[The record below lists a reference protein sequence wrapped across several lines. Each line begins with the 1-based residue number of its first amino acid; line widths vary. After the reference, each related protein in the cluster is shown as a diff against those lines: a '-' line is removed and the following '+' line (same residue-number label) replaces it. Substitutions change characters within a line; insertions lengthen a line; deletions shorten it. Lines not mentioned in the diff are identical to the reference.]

1 MKSVIEDK
9 KLIQK
14 KGRDFRNYEI
24 LEDGV
29 LFEYKNEGNYLKYK
43 IPFDDIEFNE
53 IINNKKP
60 NRNEIILFAS
70 VIINISLFLFILMD
84 NQITQPLLSAILFG
98 MLGSISLWASKIF
111 KKESIKFLE
120 GKQNLSFYYSK
131 DDEETVD
138 NFINLLQEAKKNHFR
153 QKNLKIDECVPTE
166 IQRSNFLWMYRSN
179 QITKEEYEDLIAQLE
194 NLRIIKGE

>member
-60 NRNEIILFAS
+60 NRNEVILFAS

-98 MLGSISLWASKIF
+98 MLGSISLWASKIL

-120 GKQNLSFYYSK
+120 GKQNLSFFYSK

-138 NFINLLQEAKKNHFR
+138 NFIHLLQDAKKNHFR

-166 IQRSNFLWMYRSN
+166 IQKSNFLWLYRSN
-179 QITKEEYEDLIAQLE
+179 QITKEEYEDLITQLD
-194 NLRIIKGE
+194 NLRIIKGD

>member
-60 NRNEIILFAS
+60 NRNEIILFGS

-84 NQITQPLLSAILFG
+84 NQITKPVLSAILFG
-98 MLGSISLWASKIF
+98 MLGSISLWASKIL

-120 GKQNLSFYYSK
+120 GKQNLSFFYSK

-138 NFINLLQEAKKNHFR
+138 NFIHLLQEAKKNHFR

-166 IQRSNFLWMYRSN
+166 IQKSNFLWMYRSN

-194 NLRIIKGE
+194 NLRIIRGE

>member
-60 NRNEIILFAS
+60 NRNEVILFAS

-98 MLGSISLWASKIF
+98 MLGSISLWASKIL

-120 GKQNLSFYYSK
+120 GKQNLSF
-131 DDEETVD
+131 
-138 NFINLLQEAKKNHFR
+138 FLLKR
-153 QKNLKIDECVPTE
+153 
-166 IQRSNFLWMYRSN
+166 
-179 QITKEEYEDLIAQLE
+179 
-194 NLRIIKGE
+194 

>member
-60 NRNEIILFAS
+60 NRNEVILFAS

-98 MLGSISLWASKIF
+98 MLGSISLWASKIL

-120 GKQNLSFYYSK
+120 GKQNLSFFYSK
-131 DDEETVD
+131 DDEETID
-138 NFINLLQEAKKNHFR
+138 NFIHLLQDAKKNHFR

-166 IQRSNFLWMYRSN
+166 IQKSNFLWLYRSN
-179 QITKEEYEDLIAQLE
+179 QITKEEYEDLITQLD
-194 NLRIIKGE
+194 NLRIIKGD

>member
-60 NRNEIILFAS
+60 NRNEVILFAS

-98 MLGSISLWASKIF
+98 MLGSISLWASKI
-111 KKESIKFLE
+111 
-120 GKQNLSFYYSK
+120 
-131 DDEETVD
+131 
-138 NFINLLQEAKKNHFR
+138 
-153 QKNLKIDECVPTE
+153 
-166 IQRSNFLWMYRSN
+166 
-179 QITKEEYEDLIAQLE
+179 
-194 NLRIIKGE
+194 

>member
-60 NRNEIILFAS
+60 NRNEVILFAS

-98 MLGSISLWASKIF
+98 MLGSISLWASKIL

-120 GKQNLSFYYSK
+120 GKQNLSFFYSK

-138 NFINLLQEAKKNHFR
+138 NFIHLLQDAKKNHFR

-166 IQRSNFLWMYRSN
+166 IQKSNFLWLYRSN
-179 QITKEEYEDLIAQLE
+179 QITKEEYEDLIEQVE